1 MFYLISSTIPVFLST
16 IIIYYISINENKI
29 KVSQNFN
36 SYFVIIWSTLFLLK
50 FFLLGP
56 YSPIHY
62 YDNADIGLSRILFE
76 KNSHLG
82 GEYMHGI
89 LGGQDYYSTQLFG
102 GQIISLEKILFS
114 YLPLWI
120 ALLIH
125 KSLLLLV
132 GFIGAYLLFF
142 KAYKFEKIDVIFLA
156 SFITVFNPYTVYSTI
171 HQGLSFSSIPLAIY
185 ILLYTTEDK
194 NYFFKVLCLSL
205 LVSISTAP
213 VHSFLAILGG
223 IVMSIFLKKPKNFK
237 KYFFSILILLFLM
250 ILNWHESIFAMYE
263 LGSSS
268 NRVYSAQNYFP
279 ILGSIGWLI
288 EKTELCFISCNIQ
301 YSPAAILFF
310 LCFFLLLFYKK
321 FKYLFILLLLNYL
334 PNIGI
339 IFINFF
345 KIDILKSLNL
355 FNYSFYILIPIA
367 YYILT
372 IKKEFL
378 SNLIL
383 KKVSLFFLF
392 FSINYL
398 IYYNFF
404 YFKKVFY
411 ENQNKITSINNLL
424 TKDWEPK
431 NKLYRIASTN
441 PWNYFH
447 PNFMWAYG
455 IDTIDGYV
463 NMVDINFAK
472 FWHNGL
478 KKNKISEDKGIYYG
492 GSFTI
497 TDSLQD
503 SEFIDLKEHVDL
515 NLLKL
520 VNTSYIA
527 SYIPFENSDLKLVS
541 GEVETKNF
549 IEKKKDRRNF
559 NFYLNELSYLSKY
572 IKKPKDILIY
582 EIPNSSDRFYFPKN
596 VKIFDPKLDDFEK
609 YRFISEN
616 YEKNITYSFED
627 QTNLADGKII
637 NVKKIKNGYR
647 VKLEVFNSG
656 LFVFNNLYSKYW
668 KIYSDNKNLKLINL
682 NDIQTGVIVDKKMD
696 TLEFKY
702 ERKKLRDIVTSYYKN
717 SN

>member
-1 MFYLISSTIPVFLST
+1 MFYVISSIIPVILSL
-16 IIIYYISINENKI
+16 IITYFISTNENKI
-29 KVSQNFN
+29 KVSKNFY
-36 SYFVIIWSTLFLLK
+36 SYFILIWSIFFLSK
-50 FFLLGP
+50 FFILGP

-114 YLPLWI
+114 NLPLWI

-125 KSLLLLV
+125 KTLLLLV
-132 GFIGAYLLFF
+132 GFMGTYLLFF

-156 SFITVFNPYTVYSTI
+156 SFISVFNPYTVYSTI

-185 ILLYTTEDK
+185 ILLYSTQDK
-194 NYFFKVLCLSL
+194 FYFLKVFCLAL
-205 LVSISTAP
+205 LISISTAP

-223 IVMSIFLKKPKNFK
+223 IIMSIFLKKPENFK
-237 KYFFSILILLFLM
+237 KYLFGILILLFV
-250 ILNWHESIFAMYE
+250 IIANWHESIFAMYE

-288 EKTELCFISCNIQ
+288 EKTELCFVSCNIQ
-301 YSPAAILFF
+301 YSPAAILF
-310 LCFFLLLFYKK
+310 LICFFLLIFLKK
-321 FKYLFILLLLNYL
+321 FKYLFILLISNYL

-339 IFINFF
+339 ILINLLN
-345 KIDILKSLNL
+345 INILKSLNL
-355 FNYSFYILIPIA
+355 FNYSFYISIPIA

-372 IKKEFL
+372 MKKEIPN
-378 SNLIL
+378 NLIL
-383 KKVSLFFLF
+383 KKASLVFLF

-404 YFKKVFY
+404 YFKKIFY
-411 ENQNKITSINNLL
+411 ENQNKITSINNLIN
-424 TKDWEPK
+424 KDWEPK
-431 NKLYRIASTN
+431 NKLYRIASTD

-463 NMVDINFAK
+463 NMVDIRFAK

-478 KKNKISEDKGIYYG
+478 KKNKISKDKRVYYSG
-492 GSFTI
+492 AFTI
-497 TDSLQD
+497 TDSLKNRE
-503 SEFIDLKEHVDL
+503 SIDLSEHIDL

-520 VNTSYIA
+520 VNTAYVA
-527 SYIPFENSDLKLVS
+527 SYTPLENSDLKLVS
-541 GEVETKNF
+541 GEEGTKNF
-549 IEKKKDRRNF
+549 VELKGDKRDI

-582 EIPNSSDRFYFPKN
+582 EIPNSSDRFYFPRKM
-596 VKIFDPKLDDFEK
+596 KIFNSKLDEFEK

-616 YEKNITYSFED
+616 YEKNIIYSFKG
-627 QTNLADGKII
+627 QNNLAKGNII
-637 NVKKIKNGYR
+637 KVEKIKNGYR
-647 VKLEVFNSG
+647 VKLEVINKG
-656 LFVFNNLYSKYW
+656 LFVFNNFYSKYW
-668 KIYSDNKNLKLINL
+668 KIYSDSKNLKSINL
-682 NDIQTGVIVDKKMD
+682 ADIHVGVELKIGINEVEFIYDRPLLKDKV
-696 TLEFKY
+696 Y
-702 ERKKLRDIVTSYYKN
+702 EYLKTNL
-717 SN
+717 

>member
-1 MFYLISSTIPVFLST
+1 MFYLISSIVPIILSL
-16 IIIYYISINENKI
+16 IITYFILINENKI
-29 KVSQNFN
+29 KISKNFN
-36 SYFVIIWSTLFLLK
+36 SYFILIWSIIFLSK

-82 GEYMHGI
+82 GEFMHGV

-120 ALLIH
+120 ALLVH

-132 GFIGAYLLFF
+132 GFIGAYFLFF
-142 KAYKFEKIDVIFLA
+142 KAYKFEKVDVIFLA

-171 HQGLSFSSIPLAIY
+171 HQGLSFSLIPLAIY
-185 ILLYTTEDK
+185 ILLYNTEDK
-194 NYFFKVLCLSL
+194 NYFFKVFCLSL

-223 IVMSIFLKKPKNFK
+223 IVMSTFLKKPENFK
-237 KYFFSILILLFLM
+237 KYFFSILILLFVI

-268 NRVYSAQNYFP
+268 NRVYSSQNYFP

-288 EKTELCFISCNIQ
+288 EKTELCLVSCNIQ
-301 YSPAAILFF
+301 YSPVAILFS
-310 LCFFLLLFYKK
+310 LCFFLLFFFKK
-321 FKYLFILLLLNYL
+321 FKYLSILLLLNYL
-334 PNIGI
+334 PNIGL
-339 IFINFF
+339 IFINLL

-355 FNYSFYILIPIA
+355 FNYSFYLSIPIA

-372 IKKEFL
+372 IKKEFQ
-378 SNLIL
+378 NNFIL
-383 KKVSLFFLF
+383 KKVSLLFLF

-404 YFKKVFY
+404 YFKKIFY
-411 ENQNKITSINNLL
+411 ENQNKITSINNLIN
-424 TKDWEPK
+424 KDWEPK
-431 NKLYRIASTN
+431 NKLYRIASTD

-472 FWHNGL
+472 LWHNGL
-478 KKNKISEDKGIYYG
+478 KKNKISQDKGIYYG
-492 GSFTI
+492 GAFTI
-497 TDSLQD
+497 TDSLKN
-503 SEFIDLKEHVDL
+503 SEFIDLSEHIDL

-520 VNTSYIA
+520 VNTAFIA
-527 SYIPFENSDLKLVS
+527 SYTPIKNFDSKLVS
-541 GEVETKNF
+541 GDVETNNLV
-549 IEKKKDRRNF
+549 EKKGDKRDI
-559 NFYLNELSYLSKY
+559 NFYFNELSYLSKY

-582 EIPNSSDRFYFPKN
+582 KISNFSDRFYFPRKI
-596 VKIFDPKLDDFEK
+596 KIFDPKLDDFEK

-616 YEKNITYSFED
+616 YEKNIIYSSKTQD
-627 QTNLADGKII
+627 NLADGKII
-637 NVKKIKNGYR
+637 EVKKIRNGYR
-647 VKLEVFNSG
+647 VKLYVSSSG

-668 KIYSDNKNLKLINL
+668 KIYSNNKNLKLVFL
-682 NDIQTGVIVDKKMD
+682 NDIQGGVFVDKKMNI
-696 TLEFKY
+696 LEFKY
-702 ERKKLRDIVTSYYKN
+702 ERKKLRDITYKYLKTIF
-717 SN
+717 

>member
-1 MFYLISSTIPVFLST
+1 MFYIISSTIPVFLSA
-16 IIIYYISINENKI
+16 IITYYISINEDKI
-29 KVSQNFN
+29 KVSKNFN
-36 SYFVIIWSTLFLLK
+36 SYFVLIWSTLFLSK

-142 KAYKFEKIDVIFLA
+142 KAYKFERIDVIFLA

-185 ILLYTTEDK
+185 IFLYTTEDK
-194 NYFFKVLCLSL
+194 NYYFKVLCLSF

-223 IVMSIFLKKPKNFK
+223 IVMSTFLKKPENFI
-237 KYFFSILILLFLM
+237 KYFFSILILLFVM
-250 ILNWHESIFAMYE
+250 ILNWHESMFAMYE
-263 LGSSS
+263 LGPSS

-301 YSPAAILFF
+301 YSPAAILF
-310 LCFFLLLFYKK
+310 LLSFFLLFYYKK

-339 IFINFF
+339 ISINFL

-355 FNYSFYILIPIA
+355 FNYSFYLSIPIA
-367 YYILT
+367 YYILI
-372 IKKEFL
+372 IKKEIPNNF
-378 SNLIL
+378 IL
-383 KKVSLFFLF
+383 KKVSLIFLF

-404 YFKKVFY
+404 YFKKIFY
-411 ENQNKITSINNLL
+411 ENQNKITSIDNLIN
-424 TKDWEPK
+424 KDWEPE
-431 NKLYRIASTN
+431 NKLYRVASTD

-455 IDTIDGYV
+455 LETIDGYV
-463 NMVDINFAK
+463 NIVDISFAK
-472 FWHNGL
+472 FWHNGI
-478 KKNKISEDKGIYYG
+478 KKNKITEDKGIFYG
-492 GSFTI
+492 GAFTI
-497 TDSLQD
+497 TDRLKD
-503 SEFIDLKEHVDL
+503 REFIDLNKHIDL

-520 VNTSYIA
+520 VNTGYIA
-527 SYIPFENSDLKLVS
+527 SYTPIKNFDLKLVS
-541 GEVETKNF
+541 GAVETNKF
-549 IEKKKDRRNF
+549 EKGEKRDI
-559 NFYLNELSYLSKY
+559 NFYFNELSYLSKY

-582 EIPNSSDRFYFPKN
+582 EISSFSERFFFPK
-596 VKIFDPKLDDFEK
+596 KIKIINSNLDDFEK

-616 YEKNITYSFED
+616 YEKNITFSNKE
-627 QTNLADGKII
+627 NIKKALGKISNSRKITNGYSLNAYVEKEGILILNSFYSPFWKVYI
-637 NVKKIKNGYR
+637 NSKEGKLSNFADIHMGVELKIGTNEVKFIYDRPSLKDNVYEYLKKI
-647 VKLEVFNSG
+647 L
-656 LFVFNNLYSKYW
+656 
-668 KIYSDNKNLKLINL
+668 
-682 NDIQTGVIVDKKMD
+682 
-696 TLEFKY
+696 
-702 ERKKLRDIVTSYYKN
+702 
-717 SN
+717 